1 MGLVASK
8 TKEVMKEPLELSKQ
22 EFEFLLTLIKD
33 STFKGQDIEVIY
45 KVTSKLQKHYLER
58 YQKK

>member
-8 TKEVMKEPLELSKQ
+8 TKEAMKEPLELSKQ